1 MLTFLPMDEVNRLS
15 SLEGAEINQAKEILA
30 YEVTK
35 LVHGEERA
43 KKALEDA
50 RAVFASG
57 GTNAATMPTVE
68 LDKASFEGEGFGLA
82 SLLKELGLA
91 QSNGDAFR
99 TIEQGGARINGEQVT
114 DRKRRVTLA
123 DFDDGKL
130 TIQKGKKKFVAV
142 TLK

>member
-1 MLTFLPMDEVNRLS
+1 MR
-15 SLEGAEINQAKEILA
+15 
-30 YEVTK
+30 
-35 LVHGEERA
+35 R
-43 KKALEDA
+43 
-50 RAVFASG
+50 
-57 GTNAATMPTVE
+57 
-68 LDKASFEGEGFGLA
+68 GFGLA

-123 DFDDGKL
+123 DFEDGKL

>member
-1 MLTFLPMDEVNRLS
+1 MSSYAHIPANGWGKIDYP

-35 LVHGEERA
+35 LVHGEEKA

-68 LDKASFEGEGFGLA
+68 LDKASFEARL
-82 SLLKELGLA
+82 
-91 QSNGDAFR
+91 R
-99 TIEQGGARINGEQVT
+99 TS
-114 DRKRRVTLA
+114 
-123 DFDDGKL
+123 
-130 TIQKGKKKFVAV
+130 
-142 TLK
+142 

>member
-35 LVHGEERA
+35 LVHGEEKA

-68 LDKASFEGEGFGLA
+68 LDKASFEGEA
-82 SLLKELGLA
+82 S
-91 QSNGDAFR
+91 D
-99 TIEQGGARINGEQVT
+99 
-114 DRKRRVTLA
+114 
-123 DFDDGKL
+123 
-130 TIQKGKKKFVAV
+130 
-142 TLK
+142 